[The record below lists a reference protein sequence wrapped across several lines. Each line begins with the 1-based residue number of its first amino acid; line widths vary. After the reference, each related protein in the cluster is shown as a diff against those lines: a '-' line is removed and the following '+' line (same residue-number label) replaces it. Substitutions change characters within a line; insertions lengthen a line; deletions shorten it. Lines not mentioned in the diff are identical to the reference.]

1 MTLHLHSQLRDTI
14 LHTVKRVYG
23 LDPDSLPALVVEYP
37 PDRKLGDLSFPLAF
51 ELARRLRKA
60 PKTIASEIVAS
71 LEPIEYIDRVEASK
85 NGYINF
91 YFNRKKFLLER
102 LKPTPP
108 TVTTEPDSIPIKTI
122 VEHTAINPNK
132 AAHVGHLRNA
142 TLGDTLVRL
151 LRYQG
156 HPVEVQNYIDNTGV
170 QVADVV
176 LGFQS
181 IENLNLKDVKTLSE
195 TTRFDYYCWD
205 LYAKVTT
212 WYDKSKDRLK
222 HRARTLH
229 NIENEDDVDAPMAKL
244 IAERI
249 VRCHLKTMSRINVGY
264 DLIAWEGDILS
275 LEFWAKAFDIL
286 KRSGVIFKQNN
297 GKLSGCWVM
306 PIEDT
311 SDQEKT
317 SAKNI
322 RFNNSGDA
330 SSTATL
336 STHDEEPVD
345 ETREKVIVR
354 SDGTVT
360 YVGKDIAYQ
369 FWKFGLLGKDF
380 YYKSLDVTFND
391 APLWST
397 SASPSTSNDSTVHPR
412 FGSASR
418 TYNVIDTRQAYLQK
432 LLQQALIAMGH
443 VEEARRSIHF
453 SYEMVAL
460 SHTTARELGLE
471 PENPERPFVEV
482 SGRKGF
488 GVKADDLLDRMLEKA
503 RTEVATRNQD
513 LTADECTQ
521 IARMIATAA
530 IRYFMIKFSRGR
542 VIVFDIDEALSFEGE
557 SGPYIQYALVRA
569 NNILKKLQQ
578 RTGEN
583 EKDIVQALPKIDS
596 STIDLGH
603 EGDEAWDLIVESSR
617 LDEIVDQSVRTLEL
631 SVLAKYAFGVAQQFN
646 AFYHRFPIINE
657 PETGIRLYRAAAVSY
672 FKTQMTQTISLMGFE
687 IPTRM

>member
-1 MTLHLHSQLRDTI
+1 MTPHLHSQLRDTI

-23 LDPDSLPALVVEYP
+23 LDADSLPALVVEYP

-51 ELARRLRKA
+51 ELASRLRKA

-108 TVTTEPDSIPIKTI
+108 TVTTEPDSTPIKTI

-151 LRYQG
+151 LRHQG

-181 IENLNLKDVKTLSE
+181 IENLDLKGVKTLSE

-229 NIENEDDVDAPMAKL
+229 NIENEDNVDAPMAKL

-249 VRCHLKTMSRINVGY
+249 VRCHLKTMARINVGY

-311 SDQEKT
+311 SDPEKT
-317 SAKNI
+317 PAKNI
-322 RFNNSGDA
+322 PFNNSGDA

-345 ETREKVIVR
+345 ETQEKVIVR

-380 YYKSLDVTFND
+380 YYKSLNVTFND

-397 SASPSTSNDSTVHPR
+397 SASPSTSDSTVHPR

-513 LTADECTQ
+513 LTTEECTQ

-596 STIDLGH
+596 SAINLGH

-657 PETGIRLYRAAAVSY
+657 PETGIRMYRAAAVSY